1 MRVAVIGS
9 RNLQVRDLEKYLPAN
24 TSCIVTGGARGVD
37 TSARIHARRH
47 GIPLREFLPD
57 YHTYGYLA
65 PLIRNGIILEN
76 SDLVLAF
83 WDGYSRGTAYV
94 IKKCREK
101 GIECRV
107 FMQKDR

>member
-9 RNLQVRDLEKYLPAN
+9 RNLQVADLENYLPRD

-37 TSARIHARRH
+37 TSARFYARRH
-47 GIPLREFLPD
+47 GIPLREFFPD
-57 YHTYGYLA
+57 YNAYGSLA
-65 PLIRNGIILEN
+65 PLIRNSLILEHA
-76 SDLVLAF
+76 DLVLAF
-83 WDGYSRGTAYV
+83 WDGYSRGTAHV

-107 FMQKDR
+107 FMQKKG

>member
-9 RNLQVRDLEKYLPAN
+9 RNLQVDDLEKYLPQE

-37 TSARIHARRH
+37 TSARLYARKK
-47 GIPLREFLPD
+47 GIELIEFLPD
-57 YHTYGYLA
+57 YNAYGNIA
-65 PLIRNGIILEN
+65 PLIRNVTIIEN
-76 SDLVLAF
+76 ADLVLAF
-83 WDGYSRGTAYV
+83 WDGYSRGTVYV

-107 FMQKDR
+107 FMRSR